1 MDQKTWDLRLELYRA
16 FHRWPW
22 LLACFAGGAL
32 LGWLAAFVWPA
43 YIRSEQT
50 VYVGLNPYRTY
61 SDTKFLAL
69 ARPKYSNI
77 DNYHY
82 WQMSQLETF
91 IFSTP
96 VLDDTLADLRQ
107 TDAYWDDVSADG
119 LRNRLTAEWRT
130 AGDWTL
136 AAVDDRAAQSRQA
149 VEAWS
154 AVVARRVQA
163 AVAAAQQTFQVDQE
177 LQANAAFIGP
187 LERRLVALQTARSTL
202 GDWRTRL
209 AGLPPDQPLDAS
221 LRWQLNGLI
230 ASLAG
235 DDPAWHT
242 LLVEQPQAQTSAAQA
257 LEWLEKV
264 FALVESDQAALPLQC
279 EALLIQRTV
288 LQDRYRQYQES
299 SWSLSPNLALESIGP
314 VSTQTVRPASLLAL
328 IGGLVGLLGW
338 ALLELARLTR
348 QERAHV

>member
-1 MDQKTWDLRLELYRA
+1 MDQQTWILRAELYRA

-32 LGWLAAFVWPA
+32 LGWLAAFLWPA

-91 IFSTP
+91 IFSAP
-96 VLDDTLADLRQ
+96 VLEETLAALRQ
-107 TDAYWDDVSADG
+107 ADAYWDEVSLDG
-119 LRNRLTAEWRT
+119 LRNRLDAEWRT

-136 AAVDDRAAQSRQA
+136 LAVDDRAAQSRQA

-154 AVVARRVQA
+154 AVVARQVQA
-163 AVAAAQQTFQVDQE
+163 AVAAAQLTFELDQQ
-177 LQANAAFIGP
+177 LQASAASIGP
-187 LERRLVALQTARSTL
+187 VERRLAALQAARPTL
-202 GDWRTRL
+202 DGWLDRL
-209 AGLPPDQPLDAS
+209 AALPSRAPLEPD
-221 LRWQLNGLI
+221 LRWQLAGLA

-235 DDPAWHT
+235 SDPAWKA
-242 LLVEQPQAQTSAAQA
+242 LLAAQPQAGTTPTQAAEWLKQA
-257 LEWLEKV
+257 L
-264 FALVESDQAALPLQC
+264 ALVESDQAALPQQH
-279 EALLIQRTV
+279 EALLAQRQA
-288 LQDRYRQYQES
+288 LQDQYRQSQEA
-299 SWSLSPNLALESIGP
+299 SWSLSPNLTIESIGP
-314 VSTQTVRPASLLAL
+314 VNTQTVRPASLLAL

-338 ALLELARLTR
+338 ALFELVRITR
-348 QERAHV
+348 RESSHA